1 MYAISFVFLRKVFS
15 IFIFI
20 SLINSS
26 FSYLSFKYPY
36 AFKLSNK
43 NIFVIHELG
52 ISICDKT
59 FTRIIFNA
67 TKFSEQEK
75 IKSNAALSKVTSIF
89 CETYFII
96 CLINDKIYI
105 FDTEGSLVKK
115 STNTIASWTVDYY
128 SLEYLSYSRGYL
140 YFVIGFISSK
150 KLYLY
155 YYEFYVSGQTFSV
168 SKLEKKNSYD
178 ITSEELSCHY
188 MKHDNLGRYIVTC
201 LYGYS
206 NYIVID
212 YFDVYD
218 DTTIVKSQAINTK
231 YIDAKAEVKYIKG
244 TLLIPEGNYK
254 TLYVGYITS
263 DGTPYHWRYNI
274 NYDIDQYKIKKFD
287 YSICESIHHGFKYI
301 YYPEKAEL
309 LYTCLLESDTW
320 TVPKANI
327 LVEFLNQNEIQTNYT
342 YKFNNC
348 NLNAYSIIYLDSQHE
363 YFIISDAECS
373 NELIPFEILFEK
385 HNEVATTMVEKPT
398 TIIPEPTTII
408 PEPTTIITPPTT
420 IIKEPTTIIKEP
432 TTIIT
437 PPTTII
443 KELTTIITSPS
454 TIIKEPTTI
463 IPEPTTIVNK
473 QTTIINEPSTIIDK
487 QTTIITPPSTILNQ
501 PTTIIN
507 EPTTIINEPTTII
520 PKQTTII
527 DEPTTIIT
535 QNSKTEEKEISDCP
549 QLEKCE
555 ICNEESFNKNLCIK
569 CNEAKG
575 YYFLNKNAISKE
587 EIGDQYIDCV
597 NSDTKPSKFYF
608 NSENE
613 DYRLCFETCAT
624 CDTGGDWEINNC
636 TTCELNYIF
645 KPDKIPEINCVM
657 ECPSYYYY
665 NTNDQYKCTKGE
677 YCPLNYILLIK
688 DKKKCTNDCKNDDP
702 YRYQYD
708 NHCLKECP
716 INTKADGYICKDK
729 DINNSELTETF
740 HTLFNRNIT
749 EDEMHQLVL
758 NYKDNFNYTSNHIS
772 IYKSN
777 NYTIAIYKNSETI
790 SSLSLGIPKIN
801 FESCYEKIK
810 REYNISDDLIT
821 LLESEKI
828 NSQFD
833 KIEIFSVYNPTTGE
847 KIIFNDL
854 CKSEPVTVNED
865 LGNKIDNIDWFMD
878 LADQGIDVFNPNS
891 DFFTDLCYHY
901 KSPID
906 GKDIPLKE
914 RFKLFFPNV
923 SLCEK
928 GCSIKGINTTTNT
941 SICECTLNNII
952 NNNFLTDNIFFQSTM
967 AEIKTL
973 IQDSNIEVLRCY
985 KDLSKGEFYRTNYGS
1000 FIILGLLLI
1009 QIILTIIYYKKYIFS
1024 MRKYLF
1030 NLIKTYLSYLSNK
1043 GIPSNKLD
1051 NSLDEIHDKVLKFQ
1065 ANPPKRSSK
1074 KIITNTINNNES
1086 TKSFNSNS
1094 KIQRR
1099 NPNQNIKSDVRRT
1112 FIESHKGSRNEL
1124 LTKQRGIS
1132 HNHFEFGL
1140 ISKDQN
1146 LLYIGDIID
1155 IDMEEYIKTDPDDMD
1170 YDNAIKRDTRTFCVY
1185 LVDNVK
1191 TDLLI
1196 LNIFCNYEQLN
1207 PWPIKFL
1214 LFILNIDLYFF
1225 VNGLFFTEDYLSELL
1240 YDKNVNFLDYASRF
1254 MERLYYITL
1263 VGIIIGYVMN
1273 CFFFEER
1280 IIKKLFKREKN
1291 NLLVLQYEM
1300 SQLIKNIKNRY
1311 NSFIIICFV
1320 VAIFVWYY
1328 VFCFNNIYPSMK
1340 KEWIITSVI
1349 LIFVMQFIYFL
1360 KLLLETIIRFIAIKC
1375 KSERLFKFS
1384 QFLS

>member
-1 MYAISFVFLRKVFS
+1 MV
-15 IFIFI
+15 I

-26 FSYLSFKYPY
+26 ISYPSFKYPY
-36 AFKLSNK
+36 AFKLSNNK
-43 NIFVIHELG
+43 IFVIHQLG
-52 ISICDKT
+52 ISICDET
-59 FTRIIFNA
+59 FTSA
-67 TKFSEQEK
+67 SLVETFSEADK

-89 CETYFII
+89 CESYYII

-105 FDTEGSLVKK
+105 FKPNGALEKKTTSTITSLSVE
-115 STNTIASWTVDYY
+115 YY
-128 SLEYLSYSRGYL
+128 TLEYLNYVGSCL
-140 YFVIGFISSK
+140 YFVIGFISDQE
-150 KLYLY
+150 LYLFY
-155 YYEFYVSGQTFSV
+155 YKYQDSDG
-168 SKLEKKNSYD
+168 KLSIINRLQGFNTYS
-178 ITSEELSCHY
+178 IINNGLSCHY
-188 MKHDNLGRYIVTC
+188 MQISKYFIAC
-201 LYGYS
+201 LYSG
-206 NYIVID
+206 NGRIAID
-212 YFDVYD
+212 FVDVYD
-218 DTTIVKSQAINTK
+218 TKIEKSK
-231 YIDAKAEVKYIKG
+231 YVNPTYISSIGEVKYIKG
-244 TLLIPEGNYK
+244 TLLIPDYK
-254 TLYVGYITS
+254 TLYVGYISS

-274 NYDIDQYKIKKFD
+274 NYDIGQYKIKKFD

-309 LYTCLLESDTW
+309 LYTCLLESNTW

-385 HNEVATTMVEKPT
+385 HNEVVTTMVEKPT

-463 IPEPTTIVNK
+463 IPEPTTIMNK

-535 QNSKTEEKEISDCP
+535 QNSKTEEKEISGCP

-645 KPDKIPEINCVM
+645 KPDKIPKINCVM

-665 NTNDQYKCTKGE
+665 NTNDQYKCTEGE

-878 LADQGIDVFNPNS
+878 LAAQGIDVFNPNS

-1065 ANPPKRSSK
+1065 ANPQKRSSK

>member
-15 IFIFI
+15 LFIFI

-26 FSYLSFKYPY
+26 LSYLSFKYPY

-52 ISICDKT
+52 ISICDET
-59 FTRIIFNA
+59 FNRIIFNA
-67 TKFSEQEK
+67 TKFTEQEK
-75 IKSNAALSKVTSIF
+75 IKSNAALSKVASVF
-89 CETYFII
+89 CESYYII
-96 CLINDKIYI
+96 CLINNKIYI
-105 FDTEGSLVKK
+105 FNPDGSLVHKF
-115 STNTIASWTVDYY
+115 TNTITTSTVEYY
-128 SLEYLSYSRGYL
+128 SLEYLYYSGSSL

-150 KLYLY
+150 NLYMY
-155 YYEFYVSGQTFSV
+155 YYKFVISSKKSSV
-168 SKLEKKNSYD
+168 CKLEKVNTYG
-178 ITSEELSCHY
+178 ITSNGFSCHY
-188 MKHDNLGRYIVTC
+188 MKHVNLDRYIITC
-201 LYGYS
+201 LYGND
-206 NYIVID
+206 NYIIIEF
-212 YFDVYD
+212 FDVYD
-218 DTTIVKSQAINTK
+218 DTTIIKSQDKSTI
-231 YIDAKAEVKYIKG
+231 YIDALGQVKYIKG
-244 TLLIPEGNYK
+244 TLLIPEGDYK
-254 TLYVGYITS
+254 TLYVGYLTS

-274 NYDIDQYKIKKFD
+274 NYNIVKYEIRKFD
-287 YSICESIHHGFKYI
+287 KSICELIPHGFKYT
-301 YYPEKAEL
+301 YYPEKSEL
-309 LYTCLLESDTW
+309 LYTCLFESNTW
-320 TVPKANI
+320 TVPNANI
-327 LVEFLNQNEIQTNYT
+327 LVESLNNNEVQTNYT

-348 NLNAYSIIYLDSQHE
+348 NLNAYSIIYLDTQHE

-385 HNEVATTMVEKPT
+385 HDEVVT
-398 TIIPEPTTII
+398 TIIEKPTTII

-420 IIKEPTTIIKEP
+420 ILKEPTTIINPPTTVIIPPTTIIKEP
-432 TTIIT
+432 TTIIN
-437 PPTTII
+437 
-443 KELTTIITSPS
+443 
-454 TIIKEPTTI
+454 EPTTI
-463 IPEPTTIVNK
+463 IPEQTTIVNGP
-473 QTTIINEPSTIIDK
+473 TAIINEPSTIMNK
-487 QTTIITPPSTILNQ
+487 PTTIINQPSTIMNQ
-501 PTTIIN
+501 PTTIISKQ
-507 EPTTIINEPTTII
+507 TTIINEPTTII

-527 DEPTTIIT
+527 NEPTTIIT
-535 QNSKTEEKEISDCP
+535 QNSKTEEKQISDCP

-636 TTCELNYIF
+636 ATCELNYIF
-645 KPDKIPEINCVM
+645 KPDKIPKINCVM

-665 NTNDQYKCTKGE
+665 NTNDQYKCTEGE

-833 KIEIFSVYNPTTGE
+833 KIEIFSVYNPITGE

-854 CKSEPVTVNED
+854 CKTEPVTVKED

-878 LADQGIDVFNPNS
+878 LAAQGIDVFNPNS

-985 KDLSKGEFYRTNYGS
+985 KDLFKGEFYRANYGS

-1051 NSLDEIHDKVLKFQ
+1051 NSLDEIHDKEIKFQ
-1065 ANPPKRSSK
+1065 ANPPKRSSI
-1074 KIITNTINNNES
+1074 KIATNPINNNES

-1155 IDMEEYIKTDPDDMD
+1155 LDMEEYIKTDLDDMD

-1225 VNGLFFTEDYLSELL
+1225 VNGLFFTENYLSEML

>member
-15 IFIFI
+15 LFIFI

-105 FDTEGSLVKK
+105 FNTDGSLVKQF
-115 STNTIASWTVDYY
+115 TNTIASLTVDYY
-128 SLEYLSYSRGYL
+128 SLEYLSYSSGYL

-155 YYEFYVSGQTFSV
+155 YYEFYVSGQSFSV

-188 MKHDNLGRYIVTC
+188 MKHDNLGRYIITC
-201 LYGYS
+201 LYGNS

-212 YFDVYD
+212 YFDVYV

-309 LYTCLLESDTW
+309 LYTCLLESNTW

-385 HNEVATTMVEKPT
+385 HNEVVTTMVEKPT

-408 PEPTTIITPPTT
+408 PEPTTIITPPT
-420 IIKEPTTIIKEP
+420 
-432 TTIIT
+432 
-437 PPTTII
+437 
-443 KELTTIITSPS
+443 

-645 KPDKIPEINCVM
+645 KPDKIPKINCVM

-665 NTNDQYKCTKGE
+665 NTNDQYKCTEGE

-878 LADQGIDVFNPNS
+878 LAAQGIDVFNPNS

-1030 NLIKTYLSYLSNK
+1030 NLIQTYLSYLSNK
-1043 GIPSNKLD
+1043 GIPTNKLD

-1065 ANPPKRSSK
+1065 TNPPKRSSK

-1112 FIESHKGSRNEL
+1112 FIESHKGTRNEL

-1155 IDMEEYIKTDPDDMD
+1155 LDMEEYIKTDPDDMD

-1225 VNGLFFTEDYLSELL
+1225 VNGLFFTEDYLSEML